1 MAAEHAQ
8 AHAQCCPVPAG
19 RDLVLYQIGGAV
31 YCSQAASTA
40 YEFPLIDA
48 NIDAGGADGPEIT
61 VCLPPLNTHLPLF

>member
-1 MAAEHAQ
+1 M
-8 AHAQCCPVPAG
+8 
-19 RDLVLYQIGGAV
+19 LYQIGDAV

-61 VCLPPLNTHLPLF
+61 VRLDLCLLACLF